1 MRHSIRISIIA
12 LTLSVFLW
20 SAPSGAEKAVHSA
33 GQWDK
38 ETIELFR
45 SLPIQAEGRVKPL
58 DSFAAFKML
67 KINGMR
73 KLNLTN
79 MGTFEKIKARFT
91 RKDIPQLNPME
102 WFLDILF
109 YPEDAKEY
117 KTFWVENTEALIPL
131 GLPPLEKRWGR
142 YTYNQLQPH
151 FGEIFPMAQ
160 QYAAIEPSER
170 DATQQQVLSLAMNIN
185 EFQRMARYFDFGR
198 QHYHMMDSAL
208 LEKIFGS
215 EKELSLSGILA
226 KAPEL
231 RQGIIALNRME
242 NEMEPAAY
250 QQESDAFLT
259 FFDPLDFATQS
270 ALALNLFPP
279 EDHGEDVWRT
289 PADLI
294 TINFEALESES
305 TQLAE
310 LGALERMAKA
320 AEAHNTVAFREEA
333 QAFHEGIVTLAKERG
348 EYSKVPMETNFYKWK
363 FFFFSQWLFV
373 LSFLIIAL
381 SWLNLKGKVFYRAGW
396 VTVSIPFI
404 LLVAGIV
411 YRCIIRGRPPV
422 TTLYETILFIT
433 AVCVL
438 VGLFIEYVNRQRIA
452 LSIASFLGVAGV
464 FLANKFEILDKQ
476 DTMPELVA
484 VLDTNFWLAT
494 HVTIINVGYAAGMLG
509 GAIAHIFIVGKLF
522 GFKRDDKLFYKNIT
536 RMVYGI
542 ICFALVFSA
551 IGTVLGGIWANYSW
565 GRFWGW
571 DPKENGALLI
581 VLWNL
586 AILHSRMGGYI
597 RDLGI
602 NMAAVF
608 GGMVVAFSWFGVNL
622 LGVGLHAYGF
632 TAGIGG
638 ALRVFWSI
646 ESFVLL
652 LGVAVFIRQQALKA
666 ARKEIQAGG

>member
-1 MRHSIRISIIA
+1 MRHFIRIPILA

-20 SAPSGAEKAVHSA
+20 SAPSGAEKALHSA

-58 DSFAAFKML
+58 GTYAAFKML

-73 KLNLTN
+73 KLNLSD
-79 MGTFEKIKARFT
+79 MGTLEKTKARFT
-91 RKDIPQLNPME
+91 RKDIPQLSPME

-109 YPEDAKEY
+109 YPEEAKEY
-117 KTFWVENTEALIPL
+117 KTFWVENTEALVPL
-131 GLPPLEKRWGR
+131 GLPELEKRWGR

-151 FGEIFPMAQ
+151 FGEVFRVAQ
-160 QYAAIEPSER
+160 EYASIDPDDR
-170 DATQQQVLSLAMNIN
+170 TATQNQVLNFAGNIS
-185 EFQRMARYFDFGR
+185 EFHRMSQYFGFGR
-198 QHYHMMDSAL
+198 QHYHPTDSAL
-208 LEKIFGS
+208 IREMFGD
-215 EKELSLSGILA
+215 EEELSLSGILA
-226 KAPEL
+226 KASEL

-242 NEMEPAAY
+242 SEMDPAAY
-250 QQESDAFLT
+250 QKESDAFLS
-259 FFDPLDFATQS
+259 FFNPLDIAMQS
-270 ALALNLFPP
+270 ALGLNLFPP
-279 EDHGEDVWRT
+279 EDHDEDVWLT

-294 TINFEALESES
+294 NMNFEAEASES

-310 LGALERMAKA
+310 LGSLERMAQA
-320 AEAHNTVAFREEA
+320 AEARDSVAFREEA
-333 QAFHEGIVTLAKERG
+333 QAFHDGIVPLAEERG
-348 EYSKVPMETNFYKWK
+348 EYAKVPMENAFYKWN
-363 FFFFSQWLFV
+363 FFFFAQWLFV
-373 LSFLIIAL
+373 LSFLIVAL
-381 SWLNLKGKVFYRAGW
+381 SWLNLKGKFLYRASW
-396 VTVSIPFI
+396 VTVSIPLV
-404 LLVAGIV
+404 LLVTGIV
-411 YRCIIRGRPPV
+411 YRCVIRGRPPV
-422 TTLYETILFIT
+422 TTLYETILFIA

-438 VGLFIEYVNRQRIA
+438 VGLFIEYVNRQRLA
-452 LSIASFLGVAGV
+452 LSAASFLGVAGV
-464 FLANKFEILDKQ
+464 FLANKFELLDKQ

-509 GAIAHIFIVGKLF
+509 GALAHVFIVGKLF
-522 GFKRDDKLFYKNIT
+522 GFKRDDKPFYKNIT

-652 LGVAVFIRQQALKA
+652 LGVAVFIREQALKA

>member
-12 LTLSVFLW
+12 LTLGVFLW

-45 SLPIQAEGRVKPL
+45 SLPIQSEGRVKPL

-73 KLNLTN
+73 KLNLTD

-117 KTFWVENTEALIPL
+117 KTFWVENTEALTPL

-151 FGEIFPMAQ
+151 FGEIFRMAQ
-160 QYAAIEPSER
+160 QYAQIESSER
-170 DATQQQVLSLAMNIN
+170 DATQHQVLNLATNIN

-242 NEMEPAAY
+242 NEMEPGAY

-279 EDHGEDVWRT
+279 EDHDEDVWRT
-289 PADLI
+289 PSDLI
-294 TINFEALESES
+294 TLNFEASESES

-310 LGALERMAKA
+310 LGALEGMAKA
-320 AEAHNTVAFREEA
+320 AEARNTVAFREEA
-333 QAFHEGIVTLAKERG
+333 QAFHEGIVALAKERG
-348 EYSKVPMETNFYKWK
+348 EYSKVPMETAFYKWK

-509 GAIAHIFIVGKLF
+509 GAIAHVFIVGKLF
-522 GFKRDDKLFYKNIT
+522 GFKRDDKPFYKNIT

-542 ICFALVFSA
+542 VCFALVFSA
-551 IGTVLGGIWANYSW
+551 VGTVLGGIWANYSW

-602 NMAAVF
+602 NMAAIA

-622 LGVGLHAYGF
+622 LGIGLHSYGF

-638 ALRVFWSI
+638 TLRIFWSI

-666 ARKEIQAGG
+666 ARKEIEAGG